1 VEYLA
6 AAKDRSLPA
15 MLQAALERRYS
26 ASPGEGFFTG
36 GGVHTFNNFRH
47 QDDGRQP
54 TVREALQGSI
64 NLPFV
69 RIMRDVVRHTIYQGP
84 DNLSRLL
91 EDEDDPRRQEYLAR
105 FADREG
111 QVSCAASGTSTA
123 ARSPT
128 RSAKTCSTTCARRRP
143 PVRGVPL
150 PVAEGHAPGAG
161 RVPQRAPRR
170 QGVLRAEHRQALRPQ
185 RPRGLR
191 PGRPGLRG
199 ADPSAA
205 AVARRLPAEQA
216 RRHLGRRG
224 EGQRRERQAVYRW
237 LFRTRHKGAKDS
249 RIYTMLELEAFVDI
263 HRRWARVG
271 YPSATWCPRSPP
283 RWAAPA
289 TARRRWPS

>member
-1 VEYLA
+1 VQTDTSDQALDINEGSKLELGSTAKLRVLTTYLEIVAELHEKYAGKTPAELRAVKPDSRDRLSLWAVEYLA

-111 QVSCAASGTSTA
+111 RFSCAASGTSTA

-128 RSAKTCSTTCARRRP
+128 RSAKTCSTTCAPASTACPRCSSICRRRP
-143 PVRGVPL
+143 
-150 PVAEGHAPGAG
+150 
-161 RVPQRAPRR
+161 
-170 QGVLRAEHRQALRPQ
+170 RP
-185 RPRGLR
+185 
-191 PGRPGLRG
+191 
-199 ADPSAA
+199 
-205 AVARRLPAEQA
+205 
-216 RRHLGRRG
+216 
-224 EGQRRERQAVYRW
+224 
-237 LFRTRHKGAKDS
+237 
-249 RIYTMLELEAFVDI
+249 
-263 HRRWARVG
+263 RRWA
-271 YPSATWCPRSPP
+271 SS
-283 RWAAPA
+283 
-289 TARRRWPS
+289 